1 VIEESATVT
10 QVGEGFAWVETQ
22 RQSACG
28 ACAVRTGCGTAT
40 LAKVLGQRQ
49 RQLRAINRIGAHVG
63 DRVVIGLAE
72 GALLQGSVAVYLVP
86 LLAMML
92 AAGLGEMLAANLGIQ
107 RTEAMAVALG
117 LLGIVGGLLWVRA
130 FARRVEGDERY
141 QPTLVRRLD

>member
-10 QVGEGFAWVETQ
+10 QVGDGFAWVETQ

-28 ACAVRTGCGTAT
+28 ACAARKGCGTAT

-49 RQLRAINRIGAHVG
+49 RHVRAINCIGAHVG

-92 AAGLGEMLAANLGIQ
+92 AAGLGEMLATNLGVQ
-107 RTEAMAVALG
+107 GTEAMAVALG
-117 LLGIVGGLLWVRA
+117 LLGMAVGVLWVRA

-141 QPTLVRRLD
+141 QPTLIRRLD